1 MQISLRA
8 GDRLYINGGVIS
20 VDRKVT
26 IELLNDVTFLLDS
39 HVMQAHAA
47 DTPLKQLYFVVQTLL
62 IDPSSMNSVRP
73 LLTTMLASLKRT
85 FENGE
90 VLAGL
95 EQAETQIEKKRCF
108 DALKIIRGLYPLEAA
123 ILTRNARDAA

>member
-39 HVMQAHAA
+39 HVMQANAA

-62 IDPSSMNSVRP
+62 IDPASMNSVRP

-85 FENGE
+85 FENAE

-108 DALKIIRGLYPLEAA
+108 DALKIIRSLYPLEAA